1 MERYFYNRNFWAA
14 FLMILGGL
22 LLLFFISEW
31 YENRQRKQRLP
42 TVTQLTGEIE
52 ELEISLQ
59 DAVERSRNKEMEL
72 ESRDQLLEEKNIEL
86 AFMTDKLN
94 KVAEINHSKE
104 KEIAKLKKQLASSRS
119 MLKEAYLSLESEREQ
134 QGLLYRVQIGMLEDE
149 ALPAFPFEPDMF
161 LVEEV
166 DNYNKYVLGS
176 FRQYEASL
184 EFRDLIRKLG
194 VKDAWVVAYM
204 DGERVDLME
213 VQNSMEIAAQ

>member
-1 MERYFYNRNFWAA
+1 M
-14 FLMILGGL
+14 LMIFGGLIL
-22 LLLFFISEW
+22 LLLISEW

-52 ELEISLQ
+52 ELEVSLQ
-59 DAVERSRNKEMEL
+59 DAVERSRNKSLEL
-72 ESRDQLLEEKNIEL
+72 EARDQLLEEKNIEL

-94 KVAEINHSKE
+94 KVAEINLSKE
-104 KEIAKLKKQLASSRS
+104 KEIALLKKQLSSSRN
-119 MLKEAYLSLESEREQ
+119 MLKEAYLALETERDQ
-134 QGLLYRVQIGMLEDE
+134 QGLIYRVQIGMLENE
-149 ALPAFPFEPDMF
+149 ALPAFPFEADMF

-194 VKDAWVVAYM
+194 VEDAWVVAYM

-213 VQNSMEIAAQ
+213 VHDSMEIASQ

>member
-1 MERYFYNRNFWAA
+1 MEKYFYNRNFWAA
-14 FLMILGGL
+14 MLMIFGGL
-22 LLLFFISEW
+22 ILLLFISEW

-52 ELEISLQ
+52 ELEVSLQ

-94 KVAEINHSKE
+94 KVAEINLSKE
-104 KEIAKLKKQLASSRS
+104 KEIAQLKKQLASSRS

-194 VKDAWVVAYM
+194 VKDA
-204 DGERVDLME
+204 
-213 VQNSMEIAAQ
+213 